1 MKIEDVAKGLAAQ
14 VKTML
19 AERDA
24 IITDLSARLKS
35 LEERPA
41 PKDGRDGVDGKDA
54 SPADLTPVYEILA
67 ARTEAIK
74 NVCDRLSD
82 IEGRPAPRD
91 GRDGI
96 QGQKGDTGERGY
108 DGRDGNDGWSPD
120 HVDMTMTDQGEWTFK
135 MVTGDKEKSWSGR
148 VPVCIDRGV
157 YNDEA
162 TYLKGH
168 VVSYG
173 GDIWICREDN
183 AGPPAKDFA
192 GWRLA
197 VRKGRDARGAKV

>member
-1 MKIEDVAKGLAAQ
+1 MNPNAVASQLADI
-14 VKTML
+14 VKSQL
-19 AERDA
+19 KERDDLIA
-24 IITDLSARLKS
+24 SLSARLKS
-35 LEERPA
+35 LEERPE
-41 PKDGRDGVDGKDA
+41 PKDGKDGRDGQDGQKGDPGDA
-54 SPADLTPVYEILA
+54 TVA
-67 ARTEAIK
+67 
-74 NVCDRLSD
+74 
-82 IEGRPAPRD
+82 IEGVRELESRVKSLEERPAPRD

-96 QGQKGDTGERGY
+96 QGQKGDPGDRGY

-120 HVDMTMTDQGEWTFK
+120 HVDMTMTDEGEWTFK